1 MNVMIN
7 NCQTCCTYASL
18 KVVIRT
24 IDLVQCSSDYANLGF
39 GQIDAPNPKSE
50 TSKVGERLH

>member
-1 MNVMIN
+1 MNVN
-7 NCQTCCTYASL
+7 NYETCCTYASL